1 MTKKYYNAMKKY
13 RDAVR
18 DASDEYDL
26 TLQKNAALYGSP
38 RYAEIEREAAAKRD
52 ATLSTAKR
60 ETLDA
65 VREVCATMRTNAK
78 ARKTVAPT
86 AEQLAILQALKMRE
100 KVSAGELRHAANSLA
115 GCPLALSVLDELAA
129 QCPGAGRFNNE
140 MSDGEIDERVT
151 ALERGALAF
160 LRGEKSPHFD
170 TEQEC
175 VAEFAAFPL
184 VQDEK
189 TGVSVDLT
197 SIARFSEAVNG
208 EEVQQ

>member
-1 MTKKYYNAMKKY
+1 MTKKYYNVIKKY

-100 KVSAGELRHAANSLA
+100 KVTAGELRHAANALA
-115 GCPLALSVLDELAA
+115 GCPLALSVLDELA
-129 QCPGAGRFNNE
+129 QSCPGAGRFNVE
-140 MSDGEIDERVT
+140 LTDGEIDDRVNS
-151 ALERGALAF
+151 LERGALAF
-160 LRGEKSPHFD
+160 LRGEKSPKF
-170 TEQEC
+170 ENEAEC
-175 VAEFAAFPL
+175 VSEFAGFPL
-184 VQDEK
+184 VKDEK

-197 SIARFSEAVNG
+197 SIAHFSEAVNG
-208 EEVQQ
+208 EG

>member
-18 DASDEYDL
+18 DAGDEYDL
-26 TLQKNAALYGSP
+26 TLQKNAMLYGSP
-38 RYAEIEREAAAKRD
+38 RYAEIEREAAAKRST
-52 ATLSTAKR
+52 TLTAAKQ
-60 ETLDA
+60 EALAA

-86 AEQLAILQALKMRE
+86 AEQLAILQALKMRN
-100 KVSAGELRHAANSLA
+100 KVTAGELRHAANALA
-115 GCPLALSVLDELAA
+115 GCPLALSVLDELA
-129 QCPGAGRFNNE
+129 QSCPGAGRFNNE
-140 MSDGEIDERVT
+140 MSDGEIDERVD

-184 VQDEK
+184 VKDEQN
-189 TGVSVDLT
+189 GISVDFEHINL
-197 SIARFSEAVNG
+197 FSDAVNG
-208 EEVQQ
+208 EG